1 LTSELK
7 DLILSVFTY
16 FIEKEYDIDKANRYL
31 LAKIESLVHEYE
43 AGVIEEEYLKEL
55 ASKLREEII
64 QGPNNLNPF
73 IWEILGIIE
82 EGLNSENLKEVL
94 EKIKDLWKEDRLDK
108 LEV

>member
-1 LTSELK
+1 M
-7 DLILSVFTY
+7 FTY

-31 LAKIESLVHEYE
+31 LAKIESLLHEYE
-43 AGVIEEEYLKEL
+43 AGLIPEDQLRSL
-55 ASKLREEII
+55 ASALREEII
-64 QGPNNLNPF
+64 EGPDNLNPF

-82 EGLNSENLKEVL
+82 EGLNENNLREAL